1 MARHDA
7 KGPVNRLRVFPWS
20 NRVGVAILPGPV
32 EKDVGGGGA
41 HPGGRLSLQL
51 QAAALARSRARA
63 AGRRRASG
71 EADRE
76 ARIEVLGDR
85 IEMLEFTLNEYV
97 ERLDGLAT
105 HSARLSVDRLEPVVD
120 RLARAIA
127 GSAPSG
133 TPPSDGEPGPMQ
145 RGSQA
150 GDSAVCLPD
159 EIAAIDSRLAA
170 METMIAALAERHGAD
185 APPASPPPGTARGA
199 LGRLLDAV
207 GTLGRRQDQ
216 AFEAM
221 EGRLS
226 AIEAALAAGASA
238 PPEGAA
244 PPASAAARLARLES
258 RLGAV
263 TRRRGMAEGAAAT
276 RAACCSGDDIT
287 PALGR
292 IEATVEALRR
302 DVEALPRTGKDPR
315 EIRRAAAMGTALA
328 ELLADARQRAASLP
342 RPVQGSE
349 PPGKSG
355 EC

>member
-1 MARHDA
+1 MAGSGA
-7 KGPVNRLRVFPWS
+7 KGPVNRLRVFPSS

-32 EKDVGGGGA
+32 EKDAVGGGA
-41 HPGGRLSLQL
+41 HPGGRRSLQL

-85 IEMLEFTLNEYV
+85 IELLEFTVNEYV
-97 ERLDGLAT
+97 ERLDGLAA

-120 RLARAIA
+120 RLARAIS
-127 GSAPSG
+127 GVAPPG
-133 TPPSDGEPGPMQ
+133 APWDGEPGPMQ

-150 GDSAVCLPD
+150 SAAAVSLPD
-159 EIAAIDSRLAA
+159 EIAAIDRRLAA

-185 APPASPPPGTARGA
+185 APPAPPPPGTARGA
-199 LGRLLDAV
+199 LGRLLAAI
-207 GTLGRRQDQ
+207 GALGRRQDQ

-221 EGRLS
+221 AGRLS
-226 AIEAALAAGASA
+226 VIEAALAAGASA
-238 PPEGAA
+238 RPEGAA
-244 PPASAAARLARLES
+244 PPASAATRLARLES

-263 TRRRGMAEGAAAT
+263 ARRRGMAEGAAAT

-302 DVEALPRTGKDPR
+302 DLEALPRTGKDPR
-315 EIRRAAAMGTALA
+315 DIRRAAAMGTALA

-349 PPGKSG
+349 SPGKSG